1 MGLPLRKA
9 DKHYT
14 YGDYRHWPEEE
25 RWELIEGVAWNMS
38 EGASPSRSQ
47 SDRPGPAPNRYHQG
61 LSTQLSA
68 IIWDYLEDKSCKV
81 YHAPF
86 DVLLPAFGEEEED
99 DVSTVVQPDLSVIC
113 DTSKLTPKGCTG
125 APDWIIE
132 IISPYT
138 SKKDMTVKFY
148 LYQRHG
154 VKEYWI
160 VEPAAQYIHVY
171 LLDSEGKYPADPDVY
186 EIYGEHTV
194 VPCTVLKGLSIDLR
208 ELFGNQR

>member
-14 YGDYRHWPEEE
+14 YGDYRHWPEDE
-25 RWELIEGVAWNMS
+25 RWELIDGVAWNMS
-38 EGASPSRSQ
+38 
-47 SDRPGPAPNRYHQG
+47 PAPNRFHQEI
-61 LSTQLSA
+61 SM
-68 IIWDYLEDKSCKV
+68 YLALCIGNFTRGGPCRV

-99 DVSTVVQPDLSVIC
+99 NVSSVVQPDLSVIC
-113 DTSKLTPKGCTG
+113 DSSKLTLKGCTG

-138 SKKDMTVKFY
+138 SKKDMTVKFD

-160 VEPAAQYIHVY
+160 VEPAAQYIHIY
-171 LLDSEGKYPADPDVY
+171 LLDEEGKYPADPEVHEVHDRD
-186 EIYGEHTV
+186 TV
-194 VPCTVLKGLSIDLR
+194 VSCSVLPGLSIELKDL
-208 ELFGNQR
+208 FAGIK